1 MDPVLTKVNSQS
13 VVAQFLRFVVVG
25 IINTA
30 INFIVLNALSYLL
43 HVTKGENIIWITA
56 VAFIVATTNSYFMN
70 KHWSFQDKTS
80 DDGGRKPTLFLL
92 VSLVGLAINAGIVYL
107 ITTYMSP
114 MFGLSQHL
122 WLNAAAVVA
131 TGISLIWNFIGYRVF
146 VFKNS

>member
-1 MDPVLTKVNSQS
+1 MDQVLAKANSQS

-30 INFIVLNALSYLL
+30 INFIVLNLLSYIF

-70 KHWSFQDKTS
+70 KLWAFKDKSTG
-80 DDGGRKPTLFLL
+80 DGGRKPTLFLL
-92 VSLVGLAINAGIVYL
+92 VSLIGLAINAGIVYL
-107 ITTYMSP
+107 ITTYLHP
-114 MFGLSQHL
+114 LFGLSGQL

-131 TGISLIWNFIGYRVF
+131 TG
-146 VFKNS
+146 